1 MDNQNLMLVLFL
13 LAVGG
18 AVVTLLL
25 WRRTSSALS
34 AVASQN
40 QQLQHSFTELQKQY
54 ANLSVEA
61 ARLTERCEAIPRLES
76 ARDSALQQLEEVK
89 QAATTFEAQN
99 KAQENA
105 MQTEVARGK
114 SLQEQLD
121 LQREKFQQLKTEHAD
136 ATAHLQHASR
146 ANSEM
151 QAFLLE
157 AKARLSESFAELAGK
172 AFDER
177 SKRAAEQSRTDLDTI
192 LKPFSERLNN
202 FRERIDTLYQDEA
215 KERRE
220 LAGAVNALKTLNEN
234 MAGSAD
240 ALTRALKGNAK
251 VRGDWG
257 ELMLENVLRG
267 SGLEEGSHYD
277 RQKRS
282 TDEDGKTLQPDIIV
296 RLPDDRRVVIDSKVN
311 LIAWQEAM
319 NADSPEEQLDAM
331 RRHAVALRQHVKDL
345 AERNYPKSVGESALD
360 ITLAFV
366 PIEGALSA
374 ALGADADLQS
384 FAFERRVAFAS
395 PNTLMAVLRVVER
408 LWTRDKIQKQ
418 ALDISEAGGKVLDA
432 LQGFLVDFDQVG
444 KKLSDAQDAF
454 KSSRSRLTES
464 NQAVV
469 PRARRLVELGARGKK
484 ILAEELKPEAPTLN
498 WIAGSDDAQ

>member
-18 AVVTLLL
+18 VIVTLLL
-25 WRRTSSALS
+25 WRRASFALS
-34 AVASQN
+34 AMESQN
-40 QQLQHSFTELQKQY
+40 QQLQHSFTQLQKQH
-54 ANLSVEA
+54 ADLSVEA
-61 ARLTERCEAIPRLES
+61 ARLTERCDAIPRLES
-76 ARDSALQQLEEVK
+76 ARDSALQQLEELK
-89 QAATTFEAQN
+89 QAATTFEARN
-99 KAQENA
+99 KAQEHA

-114 SLQEQLD
+114 TLQEQLD

-146 ANSEM
+146 ANAEM

-157 AKARLSESFAELAGK
+157 AKSRLSESFAELAGK

-177 SKRAAEQSRTDLDTI
+177 SNRAAEQSRTDLDTL

-234 MAGSAD
+234 MADSAD
-240 ALTRALKGNAK
+240 ALTRALKGSAK

-267 SGLEEGSHYD
+267 SGLEEGTHYD

-282 TDEDGKTLQPDIIV
+282 TDEDGRILQPDIIV

-345 AERNYPKSVGESALD
+345 ADRNYPKSVGESALD

-432 LQGFLVDFDQVG
+432 LQNFLADFDQVG

-454 KSSRSRLTES
+454 KSSRTRLTES
-464 NQAVV
+464 SQAVV

-484 ILAEELKPEAPTLN
+484 RLADELKPETSTLR
-498 WIAGSDDAQ
+498 WIAGTDEAE